1 MPRRRRSSCAQQVA
15 PEGLPGGGDRR
26 RRDPLLP
33 RLPLPELR
41 AASGA
46 GASGGSRASDG
57 GAEWWQALACESSH
71 SDPGVGVRRPRSRLP
86 VLPTVAQRAARN
98 RTGLRSLLLPPMLLA
113 GETREPRPGPGQ
125 CKDPRRG
132 SARENPDSLGD
143 LLGEFPPSRSR
154 QFLRQLRAE
163 SAEQPRPPR
172 EAPAAPTGGGG
183 LSHFRGQSLY
193 FKNSLKKILL
203 HHIPAL
209 GPFRRDHSQF
219 TTVEKTN
226 QCVMGGWGSSGLV
239 DVCCQGGMGG
249 WGLRPCSS
257 PALLISLTRPH
268 ATQAPKLKAVLTHNS
283 SGEGSGHRRRCCPFR
298 VRFAD
303 ETLRDTVLRYW
314 GRSCAV
320 RQGILENRTA
330 SGSAASEQV
339 FGSVGRWLES
349 LPKALYPRAKEDTMA
364 NSFGWDFPGLST
376 LEPKGHLSEDTSMNS
391 SLPYP
396 QRQRGDLKTFLEQ
409 VGKSPCS
416 WSQKLESFLPSL
428 VLHTVLKQGRPKGH
442 QLLLPST
449 SRCAQR

>member
-1 MPRRRRSSCAQQVA
+1 MPRRRPSSCAQQVA

-33 RLPLPELR
+33 RLLLPELR

-46 GASGGSRASDG
+46 WASGDSWASEG
-57 GAEWWQALACESSH
+57 GAEWWEAPACESSP

-86 VLPTVAQRAARN
+86 VLPTVAQRAARS

-113 GETREPRPGPGQ
+113 GEPRDPGPGPGQ
-125 CKDPRRG
+125 CEDPRTG

-143 LLGEFPPSRSR
+143 LLGEFLPGRSW
-154 QFLRQLRAE
+154 QFLCQLRAE
-163 SAEQPRPPR
+163 SAKQPRPLS
-172 EAPAAPTGGGG
+172 EAPTAPTGE
-183 LSHFRGQSLY
+183 LSHFRWGSHHLTWGVAYLSSRGQSLY

-203 HHIPAL
+203 HQIPAL

-226 QCVMGGWGSSGLV
+226 H
-239 DVCCQGGMGG
+239 
-249 WGLRPCSS
+249 
-257 PALLISLTRPH
+257 RPH

-303 ETLRDTVLRYW
+303 EMLRDTALRYW
-314 GRSCAV
+314 ERSCAV
-320 RQGILENRTA
+320 QRGILENRTA
-330 SGSAASEQV
+330 SGSATSEQV
-339 FGSVGRWLES
+339 FGCVGRRLES

-364 NSFGWDFPGLST
+364 NSSAGTSLACEALST

-391 SLPYP
+391 SLPIIP
-396 QRQRGDLKTFLEQ
+396 RPTTQRQRGDLKTFLEQ
-409 VGKSPCS
+409 
-416 WSQKLESFLPSL
+416 ESFLPSL
-428 VLHTVLKQGRPKGH
+428 VLHTQ
-442 QLLLPST
+442 S
-449 SRCAQR
+449 